1 MALENERSIL
11 KRQLVIEKRKLEE
24 NRYLMGGGSTRAAVL
39 ITEAQQVG
47 LLDANIPIDYQ
58 NYGKLQSVLESVEK
72 WNPSM
77 EDFDDGMD
85 ELTSL
90 QSKLHEAQNDLNE
103 IKENLN
109 SAKRYWGETTG
120 YTSEVEHQKLRLE
133 SIGLFEKLDLIRE
146 NAHYVLEN

>member
-1 MALENERSIL
+1 
-11 KRQLVIEKRKLEE
+11 
-24 NRYLMGGGSTRAAVL
+24 
-39 ITEAQQVG
+39 
-47 LLDANIPIDYQ
+47 
-58 NYGKLQSVLESVEK
+58 
-72 WNPSM
+72 M

-120 YTSEVEHQKLRLE
+120 LIN
-133 SIGLFEKLDLIRE
+133 SILCPLFVGIGQQSLSIT
-146 NAHYVLEN
+146 H